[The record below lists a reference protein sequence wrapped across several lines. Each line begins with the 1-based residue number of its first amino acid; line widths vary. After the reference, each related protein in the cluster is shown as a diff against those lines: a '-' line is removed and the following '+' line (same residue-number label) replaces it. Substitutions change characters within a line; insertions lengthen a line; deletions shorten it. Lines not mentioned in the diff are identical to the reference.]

1 MKRAVREL
9 STVIMFTLG
18 IVMVF
23 GLQANA
29 AESIR
34 LGGPI
39 GGSDIRSALLP
50 TPGFYAGVIG
60 SELDGFALYGP
71 GSQQQFPDFKSSGLL
86 GGVGALYVYDVDLF
100 GGRIA
105 SGGFAD
111 IERDCAGLTSSTKVC
126 ASGPADPYVDAL
138 IWSKFFPSAAYSEQ
152 DPKRGPPIPFGLAI
166 APGFGLFLPIGNY
179 DVNRPVNPGGNH
191 WIVAP
196 NIAVTYT
203 ARGLI
208 GDATE
213 LSARLFYNAQFKN
226 AATDYRSGDIINV
239 DFALSERFGPFQA
252 GIAGTYYQQVNDD
265 IQFGQPVYPNG
276 KRAAGLQLGPVLS
289 YDFMIQGRPF
299 FIKAKSLF
307 GVSGENTVGANIS
320 VLTIGAKLF

>member
-1 MKRAVREL
+1 MKRAVRGF
-9 STVIMFTLG
+9 STA
-18 IVMVF
+18 IVVVF
-23 GLQANA
+23 GIAMVSGPQANA
-29 AESIR
+29 ADSIR

-50 TPGFYAGVIG
+50 PPGLYAGVIG
-60 SELDGFALYGP
+60 SNLDGYSLYGP

-86 GGVGALYVYDVDLF
+86 GGVGALHVYDLDLF
-100 GGRIA
+100 GGRLA

-111 IERDCAGLTSSTKVC
+111 IERDCAGLTGSTKVC
-126 ASGPADPYVDAL
+126 ASGLADPYVDAL

-166 APGFGLFLPIGNY
+166 APGLGLFLPTGNY
-179 DVNRPVNPGGNH
+179 DMDRAVNPGGNH

-226 AATDYRSGDIINV
+226 PATDYRSGDIINV
-239 DFALSERFGPFQA
+239 DFALTERFGPFQA
-252 GIAGTYYQQVNDD
+252 GIAGTFYQQVGDD
-265 IQFGQPVYPNG
+265 IQYGQPVYPNG

-289 YDFMIQGRPF
+289 YDFTLEGRPYY
-299 FIKAKSLF
+299 IKAKTLL
-307 GVSGENTVGANIS
+307 GIRGENTGGANIG
-320 VLTIGAKLF
+320 VLSIGAKLF